1 MLEPIVSSS
10 NLVPEAAK
18 NKIINVSY
26 QSTNISHHK
35 KRQSETL
42 NRQMPR
48 VNQHLNWYFHLLE
61 YGFLELII
69 NGGNVQFGLKDHGL
83 VYVWD
88 VSMSGMSIMFGI
100 NPKPLGILL
109 WYQFRCCITRECEFS
124 HTKGCNM
131 THVCE
136 VDFVVH

>member
-1 MLEPIVSSS
+1 MQEPIVSSS

-69 NGGNVQFGLKDHGL
+69 NGGNVQFGLKDPGL

-88 VSMSGMSIMFGI
+88 VY
-100 NPKPLGILL
+100 NVWNKPKTTWHFTLVPVLVLH
-109 WYQFRCCITRECEFS
+109 YNNVQY
-124 HTKGCNM
+124 
-131 THVCE
+131 
-136 VDFVVH
+136 VVFIVS

>member
-1 MLEPIVSSS
+1 MLEPIVSGS

-26 QSTNISHHK
+26 QSTNITHHK

-42 NRQMPR
+42 NRQMPI

-69 NGGNVQFGLKDHGL
+69 NGANVQFGLKDHGL

-88 VSMSGMSIMFGI
+88 IYTVWNQPKTTWHFTLVPVSVLHYKRM
-100 NPKPLGILL
+100 
-109 WYQFRCCITRECEFS
+109 
-124 HTKGCNM
+124 
-131 THVCE
+131 
-136 VDFVVH
+136 